1 MTYEEMKANYKFT
14 LKNYPSVS
22 ALFENKNI
30 ICTTTREMKNGS
42 RWISSSAT
50 EEVIIFNLFVFL
62 FTYPSKISADTNVLP
77 LKEISPSKSEFLN
90 GFVVEVR
97 DVLNGLAIFWF
108 RFKPTL
114 FTLAIQFLSYFSE
127 FFTYIG

>member
-50 EEVIIFNLFVFL
+50 EEVIDYEFYFNCLESIPLFRRLGTERVKKAYTHFGYIPVRL
-62 FTYPSKISADTNVLP
+62 IST
-77 LKEISPSKSEFLN
+77 SPDGTERTIREFK
-90 GFVVEVR
+90 F
-97 DVLNGLAIFWF
+97 
-108 RFKPTL
+108 
-114 FTLAIQFLSYFSE
+114 
-127 FFTYIG
+127 

>member
-30 ICTTTREMKNGS
+30 ICTTTREIKNGS

-50 EEVIIFNLFVFL
+50 EEVIDYEFYFNCLESIPLFRRLGTERVKKL
-62 FTYPSKISADTNVLP
+62 IHISDMSL
-77 LKEISPSKSEFLN
+77 L
-90 GFVVEVR
+90 
-97 DVLNGLAIFWF
+97 D
-108 RFKPTL
+108 
-114 FTLAIQFLSYFSE
+114 
-127 FFTYIG
+127 